1 MGEVEDI
8 VDRSLGQTLFFFETD
23 TGQSYLVNALVLL
36 DNLALLFNLTLRH
49 LIVCHDVHRGG
60 GLTLL
65 SILFV
70 DRLVDPFLS
79 KKTLR

>member
-8 VDRSLGQTLFFFETD
+8 VDCSLGQTLFFFETD

-49 LIVCHDVHRGG
+49 LIVCHDVQSGG
-60 GLTLL
+60 GFTLL
-65 SILFV
+65 TILFENRRI
-70 DRLVDPFLS
+70 DLL
-79 KKTLR
+79 LRK